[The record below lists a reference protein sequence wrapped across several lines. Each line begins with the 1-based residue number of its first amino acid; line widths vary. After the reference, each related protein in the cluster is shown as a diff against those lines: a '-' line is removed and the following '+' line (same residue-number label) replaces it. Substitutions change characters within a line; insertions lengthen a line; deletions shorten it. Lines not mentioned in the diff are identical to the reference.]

1 MRISDWSSDVCS
13 SDLGPFADV
22 LDENAAFDDFIDDLR
37 DAIAANP
44 LPEEMPDATD
54 GEVDPEEIVETIDQA
69 NSVAPDY
76 TSPDP
81 DPGNEQ
87 SQANRSATAHHYD
100 DQRFVPVEQS
110 GEDDSLLPKI
120 MADAAGIIGT
130 MARTIRRL
138 LMSEEQ
144 KGTHRNRR
152 DGT

>member
-1 MRISDWSSDVCS
+1 
-13 SDLGPFADV
+13 
-22 LDENAAFDDFIDDLR
+22 
-37 DAIAANP
+37 
-44 LPEEMPDATD
+44 MPDATD

-130 MARTIRRL
+130 PARTIRRL
-138 LMSEEQ
+138 PMFEELN
-144 KGTHRNRR
+144 GTDRKSTRLHSSH
-152 DGT
+152 

>member
-44 LPEEMPDATD
+44 LPEGMPDATD

-110 GEDDSLLPKI
+110 GEDDSLDRKS
-120 MADAAGIIGT
+120 T
-130 MARTIRRL
+130 RL
-138 LMSEEQ
+138 NSS
-144 KGTHRNRR
+144 H
-152 DGT
+152 